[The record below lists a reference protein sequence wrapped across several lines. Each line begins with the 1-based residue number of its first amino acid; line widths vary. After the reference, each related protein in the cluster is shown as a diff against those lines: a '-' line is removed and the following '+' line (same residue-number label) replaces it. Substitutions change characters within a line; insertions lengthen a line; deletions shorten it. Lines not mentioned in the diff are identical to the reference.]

1 MPFNYTGGYEYLNI
15 KWSISMHLMVY
26 FNASGGSKVS
36 IDGPFEMQYSF
47 NAQPLTFIGSLC
59 PFTSFTGVSMYVLGS
74 KFTLEGKVSTSSLFN
89 CKRYTTRCL
98 VK

>member
-36 IDGPFEMQYSF
+36 IDGPFEMQYSVKLKKF
-47 NAQPLTFIGSLC
+47 SVNKV
-59 PFTSFTGVSMYVLGS
+59 VS
-74 KFTLEGKVSTSSLFN
+74 K
-89 CKRYTTRCL
+89 
-98 VK
+98 

>member
-36 IDGPFEMQYSF
+36 IDGPFEMQYS
-47 NAQPLTFIGSLC
+47 NYEGVENK
-59 PFTSFTGVSMYVLGS
+59 GVSCGL
-74 KFTLEGKVSTSSLFN
+74 K
-89 CKRYTTRCL
+89 
-98 VK
+98 

>member
-36 IDGPFEMQYSF
+36 IDGPFEMQYSKILK
-47 NAQPLTFIGSLC
+47 NEAINIQRQFIM
-59 PFTSFTGVSMYVLGS
+59 VS
-74 KFTLEGKVSTSSLFN
+74 
-89 CKRYTTRCL
+89 
-98 VK
+98 

>member
-36 IDGPFEMQYSF
+36 IDGPFEMQYS
-47 NAQPLTFIGSLC
+47 QRQLTI
-59 PFTSFTGVSMYVLGS
+59 
-74 KFTLEGKVSTSSLFN
+74 
-89 CKRYTTRCL
+89 
-98 VK
+98 